1 MNNNCSCCSWLMGL
15 FLVIIATA
23 FFAGMSKNNKSC
35 CNNNQLTYTVECIGA
50 IPAADTV
57 IGNAADAADVQD
69 VLSHPENYS
78 AEHIQYANDVMA
90 AISMDTL
97 PAENWKVDI
106 VGFFN

>member
-1 MNNNCSCCSWLMGL
+1 MGL

-35 CNNNQLTYTVECIGA
+35 CNNKSLIYTVECDGV
-50 IPAADTV
+50 IPVADTV
-57 IGNAADAADVQD
+57 MENVTDAADVQD
-69 VLSHPENYS
+69 VLSYPENYS
-78 AEHIQYANDVMA
+78 DDQVQYANDVA
-90 AISMDTL
+90 VAFSMDTL